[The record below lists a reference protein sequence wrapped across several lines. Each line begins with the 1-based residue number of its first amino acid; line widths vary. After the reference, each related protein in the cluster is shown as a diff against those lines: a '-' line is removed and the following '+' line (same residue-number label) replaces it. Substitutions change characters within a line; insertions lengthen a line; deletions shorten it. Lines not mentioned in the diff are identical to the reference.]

1 MRRAVLATIASLILT
16 TGCSSGSD
24 SPDDLLARTD
34 ARAETRSAA
43 DITDLFF
50 PPEIMADATAP
61 HDARQDGR
69 QAPEVTAGEVDAP
82 PDLMPHD
89 GALPCASG
97 SLLVEQVN
105 LAGTGGNTAEV
116 KPNKTVTLAF
126 DWTLAAPPDCLDCNL
141 QIIIALDGTPTSCF
155 GAGIVSSCPDGESGN
170 YLGTIVAPTEPGNY
184 VLSVAASASS
194 ACLDLDQLE
203 LVEATETE
211 LGTLTVTELVAA
223 NAYSQT
229 TLYWNK

>member
-1 MRRAVLATIASLILT
+1 
-16 TGCSSGSD
+16 
-24 SPDDLLARTD
+24 
-34 ARAETRSAA
+34 
-43 DITDLFF
+43 
-50 PPEIMADATAP
+50 MADATAP